1 MLYLQGITSGK
12 YLEREVFQHHYF
24 FTQMVLPMSTFALAI
39 GRWSMVQIID
49 ESICMSYRKKSSD
62 VMGPCSGVEGRTTKS
77 DIRCDN
83 IHEPY
88 PCHITRGDSGPYL
101 PCRLF
106 GPPDLI
112 TQVQACESWKLYI
125 PACLKASYE
134 LLGSH
139 PFSKLDLL
147 FLPRCFSGLGLA
159 SPSLVF
165 LSQSLFVNNGTVS
178 RANCLVMHDLY

>member
-1 MLYLQGITSGK
+1 
-12 YLEREVFQHHYF
+12 
-24 FTQMVLPMSTFALAI
+24 MVLPMSTFALAI

-49 ESICMSYRKKSSD
+49 YSICTPVPNIPSDIMHPFSDAEYRKAN
-62 VMGPCSGVEGRTTKS
+62 P
-77 DIRCDN
+77 DIICDN

-88 PCHITRGDSGPYL
+88 PCHIQRGDSGPYL

-125 PACLKASYE
+125 PACLKSSYE

-147 FLPRCFSGLGLA
+147 FLPKCFSALGLA

-165 LSQSLFVNNGTVS
+165 LSQSLFVNSGKVS
-178 RANCLVMHDLY
+178 QTKCLLIYDL